1 MSITLSNDATVTL
14 TVDAA
19 APTTL
24 KGTYTISASD
34 NDASDLTIAQYT
46 ALTAVDI
53 SGNALDDTTTAIGDI
68 AGSGTQSIVVDT
80 VAPSL
85 SAGIDAEN
93 QSLVFLFTEEI
104 SNQDEISAVLRSL
117 DITADAPTITWAESG
132 QNVNV
137 ETLNVLSEGDLSIDL
152 TIKDLAGN
160 ERTFDEI
167 PLNIL

>member
-1 MSITLSNDATVTL
+1 MLV
-14 TVDAA
+14 
-19 APTTL
+19 
-24 KGTYTISASD
+24 
-34 NDASDLTIAQYT
+34 
-46 ALTAVDI
+46 
-53 SGNALDDTTTAIGDI
+53 AIG
-68 AGSGTQSIVVDT
+68 
-80 VAPSL
+80 
-85 SAGIDAEN
+85 AEN
-93 QSLVFLFTEEI
+93 QSLVFVFTEEI
-104 SNQDEISAVLRSL
+104 SNQDEISAVLRNL